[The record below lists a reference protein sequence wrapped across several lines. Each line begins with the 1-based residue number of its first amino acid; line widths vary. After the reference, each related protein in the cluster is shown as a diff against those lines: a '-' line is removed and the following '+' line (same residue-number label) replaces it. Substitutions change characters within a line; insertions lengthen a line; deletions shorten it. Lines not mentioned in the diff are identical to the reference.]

1 MKTLKLFN
9 VTFEGMGLKR
19 MTLPV
24 AAKDKKAAEKQ
35 TLEYSKTVKR
45 VFSTKQIGVVNVPV
59 VA

>member
-24 AAKDKKAAEKQ
+24 AAKDKKAAERQ

-45 VFSTKQIGVVNVPV
+45 IFSAKQIGVVNVPV